1 MKKLDFRNFSVPTGI
16 TRQTRE
22 VFDAREQIAD
32 LLYTRVSGIKAH
44 RLAFKIFESTGETEF
59 SDEETGM
66 IHMAVERYCLP
77 NVIDALNEILGGS
90 ESAGPCTPEFYRRGG
105 LGDRHLAERCEI
117 TARGEGRQDG
127 ERPPGTDREAC
138 ERCRR
143 PCRGCRQESGRS
155 RSRTGGKDPGRHGS
169 GHQGQRSG
177 SQGRKC
183 RFQGGTD
190 YGSSHRRGYRT
201 LFLMDGNRQ
210 RFT

>member
-90 ESAGPCTPEFYRRGG
+90 ET
-105 LGDRHLAERCEI
+105 
-117 TARGEGRQDG
+117 
-127 ERPPGTDREAC
+127 AC

-177 SQGRKC
+177 SQGRKRRC
-183 RFQGGTD
+183 QGGTD